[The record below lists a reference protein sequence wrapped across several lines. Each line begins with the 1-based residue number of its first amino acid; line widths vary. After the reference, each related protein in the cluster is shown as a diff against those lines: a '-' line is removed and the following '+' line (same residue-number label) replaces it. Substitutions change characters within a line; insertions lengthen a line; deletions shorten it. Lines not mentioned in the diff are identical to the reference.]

1 MIKKIVKNLIV
12 LIVTLIICLI
22 GLELAVRVIYPK
34 VNVSVLDK
42 EVFIEDNLL
51 GYKLRPNVNI
61 DKVVLSQRY
70 ATRSNRMGLRNDVDY
85 DNKTHKNILRILG
98 LGDSVAYGFGVNIEE
113 TYLKALEAKLNTTLK
128 KRKKSA
134 QVINAAFPG
143 WGIAQELLFLKSQGL
158 NYQPDIILVGFVS
171 DDIYRNGRYYET
183 ALNYKE
189 QNEQRGQEETVLK
202 SPLKDANSVHNFILN
217 KTQLYPFLLAKV
229 TSLRNEDYRNYALS
243 QTEDIFLE
251 MQRICNEK
259 RVELVVIIIPLRQQE
274 DEVNDLMLKFF
285 NNNGIKVIDLRD
297 AFINTK
303 QDLFLPNDNH
313 PNPKGHKLIADSI
326 YQYLVEN

>member
-1 MIKKIVKNLIV
+1 MIKKIIKNLVV

-22 GLELAVRVIYPK
+22 GLELAVRVIYPR

-42 EVFIEDNLL
+42 EVFIEDDLL
-51 GYKLRPNVNI
+51 GYKLKPNVNI
-61 DKVVLSQRY
+61 DKVVLGQKY
-70 ATRSNRMGLRNDVDY
+70 ATRSNKMGLRNDADY
-85 DNKTHKNILRILG
+85 DNKIHKNVLRILG

-113 TYLKALEAKLNTTLK
+113 TYLKALEAKLNLTLK

-158 NYQPDIILVGFVS
+158 EYQPDIVLVGFVS
-171 DDIYRNGRYYET
+171 DDIYRNGRYYEI

-189 QNEQRGQEETVLK
+189 QNEHTGQEETVSK
-202 SPLKDANSVHNFILN
+202 SPLKDANSVHNFLLN
-217 KTQLYPFLLAKV
+217 KTQLYPFLLAKI
-229 TSLRNEDYRNYALS
+229 TSLRNEEYRNYALD
-243 QTEDIFLE
+243 QTKDIFLE
-251 MQRICNEK
+251 MQRVCDKE
-259 RVELVVIIIPLRQQE
+259 RVELIVIIIPLRQQE

-285 NNNGIKVIDLRD
+285 WNNGIKVIDLRD
-297 AFINTK
+297 AYVNSK
-303 QDLFLPNDNH
+303 EDLFLPNDNH
-313 PNPKGHKLIADSI
+313 PNSKGHKLIADNI